1 MEDAALQ
8 LPARARPTSL
18 CLTVVAAALILSTG
32 AEFEVLGRLVEDG
45 SLLLAD
51 QVDVKWNDIFRPD
64 QLEWPAFYS
73 QVTTEAHCSF
83 PPRFCG
89 AFPLQLTPLE
99 ARPCQ

>member
-1 MEDAALQ
+1 VEDAALQ
-8 LPARARPTSL
+8 LPARAHPTSL

-73 QVTTEAHCSF
+73 QVTTEAHCSLPLAF
-83 PPRFCG
+83 AARPPCSSP
-89 AFPLQLTPLE
+89 PLQHV
-99 ARPCQ
+99 PCQ